1 MSKRITAASFSLM
14 VAVGLVGCGS
24 SPEDQITESIEKI
37 LEADI
42 EDGGASMKQ
51 RTGGGVSEVVL
62 SDYEPGDRRV
72 SAEIT
77 YESGV
82 TEEARVPVEKVDGQW
97 RARH

>member
-1 MSKRITAASFSLM
+1 MTTRITFMSL
-14 VAVGLVGCGS
+14 ALLLAIGLSGCGS

-42 EDGGASMKQ
+42 EDVSARMKQ